1 MTDSNPDPAGVRGPV
16 AALRRIA
23 FLLEIA
29 REPSHRAAA
38 FRRAADTLASL
49 PSEEV
54 RGRAGAGTLR
64 ELPGLGE
71 VTERVV
77 LEALAGDVPSYLR
90 RLEEEQ
96 ATEPPR
102 PGAALFAALKGDC
115 HVHSN
120 WSDGGASIREM
131 AEAAIDFGHEYIV
144 LTDHSPS
151 LRIARGLSPERL
163 REELAVVAELNE
175 ELAPFCI
182 LTGIEVDILTDGSL
196 DQEDELLSQLDVVVA
211 SVHSLLRMERAPMT
225 ERMLAAI
232 ANPHLDVLGHC
243 TGRMRTRRR
252 DRPESEFDAD
262 AVFTA
267 CARYGKAVE
276 INSLPA
282 RRDPPRRLMR
292 QALEAGCMFSLD
304 SDAHAPGQ
312 IGWKA
317 MGADRAAEC
326 GVPAERIVTT
336 FSADDLVAWARSHE
350 EPARAARRTR
360 RTA

>member
-1 MTDSNPDPAGVRGPV
+1 MNDPSALAPGERRRGPV
-16 AALRRIA
+16 ASLRRIA
-23 FLLEIA
+23 FLLELA
-29 REPSHRAAA
+29 PEPSHRAAA

-49 PSEEV
+49 PLDEV
-54 RGRAGAGTLR
+54 EARAQDGTLR

-96 ATEPPR
+96 AEAPER
-102 PGAALFAALKGDC
+102 PGAALFASLRGDC

-131 AEAAIDFGHEYIV
+131 AEASIDFGHEYIV

-163 REELAVVAELNE
+163 REELAVVAQLNQ
-175 ELAPFCI
+175 ELAPFRI
-182 LTGIEVDILTDGSL
+182 LTGIEVDILIDGSL
-196 DQEDELLSQLDVVVA
+196 DQEDELLSQLDVVVG
-211 SVHSLLRMERAPMT
+211 SVHSLLRMEREPMT
-225 ERMLAAI
+225 QRMLAAI

-252 DRPESEFDAD
+252 DRPESEFDAG
-262 AVFTA
+262 AVFAA
-267 CARYGKAVE
+267 CARYGKAIE

-282 RRDPPRRLMR
+282 RRDPPKRLMR

-312 IGWKA
+312 LGWKA
-317 MGADRAAEC
+317 MGAERAADC
-326 GVPAERIVTT
+326 GVPVERIVTT
-336 FSADDLVAWARSHE
+336 FRADQLLEWAAGHE
-350 EPARAARRTR
+350 TATVGKR

>member
-1 MTDSNPDPAGVRGPV
+1 LRGPV

-38 FRRAADTLASL
+38 FRRAADALASL
-49 PSEEV
+49 PSDEV
-54 RGRAGAGTLR
+54 RARAEAGTLR
-64 ELPGLGE
+64 EVPGLGE

-77 LEALAGDVPSYLR
+77 LESLAGDVPSYLQ
-90 RLEEEQ
+90 RLEEER
-96 ATEPPR
+96 AEAPER

-115 HVHSN
+115 HVHSH

-163 REELAVVAELNE
+163 REELAVVAQLNE
-175 ELAPFCI
+175 ELAPFRI

-196 DQEDELLSQLDVVVA
+196 DQEDELLSQLDVVVG

-225 ERMLAAI
+225 ERMLSAI
-232 ANPHLDVLGHC
+232 ANPRLDILGHC
-243 TGRMRTRRR
+243 TGRMQTRRR
-252 DRPESEFDAD
+252 DRPESEFDAE
-262 AVFTA
+262 AVFDA

-292 QALEAGCMFSLD
+292 QAIEAGCVFSLD

-312 IGWKA
+312 LGWKA
-317 MGADRAAEC
+317 MGADRAADC
-326 GVPAERIVTT
+326 GVPADRVVNTW
-336 FSADDLVAWARSHE
+336 SADHLLTWARSHE
-350 EPARAARRTR
+350 EAPTSSARRT
-360 RTA
+360 A